1 MFYEMRTSS
10 LDLISLSH
18 ENHEVIDVGGHLM
31 ERKNFKM
38 LILGVD

>member
-31 ERKNFKM
+31 ERKIFKM
-38 LILGVD
+38 IILGVD